1 MAPKFPPKDAL
12 VIATVTKIM
21 PYGAFLSLKEYKGI
35 EAFMHIS
42 EVAPRWIKNIHEFIS
57 LNQSLVV
64 RVHRIDEEKLQVD
77 VSKKRVNEEERK
89 RKLEEIRRATRAHKL
104 LEVAIKK
111 SKSKKNLEKLE
122 EEILVQYET
131 LYDFLEDIRD
141 SGESAFEDIDV
152 KGALREEI
160 IGIVQKYIKK
170 PIREVSKILEVKCY
184 EPNGVGVIRFA
195 LGKIGAHYLGPGKYG
210 VKVTGEDY
218 KIANKKMDKL
228 LNSVERGL
236 SGKDCEF
243 SAEDEKK

>member
-1 MAPKFPPKDAL
+1 MAANFPPKDAL

-21 PYGAFLSLKEYKGI
+21 PYGAFLSLKEYEGI

-57 LNQSLVV
+57 VNQTLVV
-64 RVHRIDEEKLQVD
+64 RVHRIDEEKMQVD

-89 RKLEEIRRATRAHKL
+89 RKLEEVRRATRAHKL
-104 LEVAIKK
+104 LEVAIKN
-111 SKSKKNLEKLE
+111 SKSKKNLEKLK
-122 EEILVQYET
+122 EEILEQYET

-160 IGIVQKYIKK
+160 LSIVKKYVKK
-170 PIREVSKILEVKCY
+170 PVMEVSKVLSVKCY
-184 EPNGVGVIRFA
+184 EPDGVGVIRSA
-195 LGKIGAHYLGPGKYG
+195 LGKIDAHYLGPGKYG
-210 VKVTGEDY
+210 IKVIADDY

-228 LNSVERGL
+228 LNSVEKGL